1 MGVCVNSV
9 VDEYKELSMDTAS
22 FRAMFAKAP
31 EKFPKGLEVKYP
43 RVLQLIISKWDA
55 PRELE
60 AYLNELVVDQR
71 GNRAGF
77 PTEILQEILFLAAL
91 FERWRAE
98 RKRKAEPA
106 ILALISI
113 SQVDGLERGQKPN
126 TPELVKALN
135 SLKLSLS
142 KDNVEQLLD
151 KQDLFNQR
159 DRDGM
164 TLLMHAACYGAEKSL
179 IHLLKSGA
187 NPHVHD
193 NAANK
198 PLHWAVTMG
207 KLRST
212 EILLYFGAD
221 PMAKNNAGASALTLA
236 AIKADASIAA
246 RLIDYGADPNSPDG
260 RGDFP
265 LHKAVSSGLVE
276 TTRFLLY
283 AGASKEMRNRDG
295 KTPLELGIKPEIAKV
310 FQEHHS
316 EMMKSSM
323 R

>member
-1 MGVCVNSV
+1 
-9 VDEYKELSMDTAS
+9 MDAAS

-43 RVLQLIISKWDA
+43 RVLQSIVSKWDS

-77 PTEILQEILFLAAL
+77 PPEILQEILFLAAL
-91 FERWRAE
+91 FERWREE
-98 RKRKAEPA
+98 RKRRAEPA
-106 ILALISI
+106 VLALISPG
-113 SQVDGLERGQKPN
+113 QVEGLERGQKPN
-126 TPELVKALN
+126 TPDMVRALN
-135 SLKLSLS
+135 ALKMSLS

-151 KQDLFNQR
+151 QKDFFNQR
-159 DRDGM
+159 DKDGM

-179 IHLLKSGA
+179 IQLLKSGA
-187 NPHVHD
+187 NPHLHD
-193 NAANK
+193 NGGNK

-221 PMAKNNAGASALTLA
+221 PMSRNNAGASALTLA
-236 AIKADASIAA
+236 ALKSDSSIAA

-260 RGDFP
+260 KGDFP
-265 LHKAVSSGLVE
+265 LHKAVASGLVE

-295 KTPLELGIKPEIAKV
+295 KTPLELGAKPEMVKV
-310 FQEHHS
+310 FQDHHS
-316 EMMKSSM
+316 DMIKNSM